1 MARYSVIIPTRNRP
15 DTLRWSIQ
23 TALAMKGDVEVVVQ
37 DNAGGADTQ
46 AVIDAIDDPRLVRSR
61 TDVPLPMSE
70 NWEQALDRCTG
81 EWVHV
86 IGDDDG
92 MMPGACTFM
101 DRLLSQVPEA
111 EVVTWSP
118 HTYWW
123 PDCIVGYN
131 RNRLY
136 VRMPGVTGWQ
146 SARRVEQAYFGLRVG
161 WDALPMIYNSFVHRS
176 VIERVRKKA
185 GAYFP
190 TMAPDVFSGMANL
203 WAVDRFV
210 RAGSAL
216 SIRGTSRHSIGV
228 AYLYPQLAPAVA
240 QQFTTESIAGRPMHS
255 SLIDSDHTQILL
267 ANEQCMAH
275 ILLHDE
281 RPDYALPVAQ
291 LLHNLL
297 AQVNAPAVDYAATL
311 DAAIRLAARHG
322 VALPPDMI
330 PARALRPEPVV
341 TNGLQV
347 DADGKPVLLRIDGEL
362 AGLRNIL
369 DACRLT
375 AAVDGG

>member
-1 MARYSVIIPTRNRP
+1 VPRYSVIIPTRDRP

-23 TALAMKGDVEVVVQ
+23 TALAMQGDFEVVVQ
-37 DNAGGADTQ
+37 DNAGGADTR
-46 AVIDAIDDPRLVRSR
+46 AVIHAFDDPRLVWSR

-70 NWEQALDRCTG
+70 NWEQALDRCSG
-81 EWVHV
+81 EWIHV

-101 DRLLSQVPEA
+101 DMLLTQVPEA
-111 EVVTWSP
+111 EVVSWTP

-123 PDCIVGYN
+123 PDCVVGYN

-136 VRMPGVTGWQ
+136 VRLPGVTGWQ
-146 SARRVEQAYFGLRVG
+146 SARSIEQAYFGQRVG
-161 WDALPMIYNSFVHRS
+161 WDALPMIYNAFVRRS

-190 TMAPDVFSGMANL
+190 TMAPDIFSGMANL
-203 WAVDRFV
+203 WAVERFV
-210 RAGSAL
+210 RAGAAL
-216 SIRGTSRHSIGV
+216 SVRGTSRHSIGV
-228 AYLYPQLAPAVA
+228 AYLYPKLAPAVA
-240 QQFTTESIAGRPMHS
+240 QRFTSESVAGRPMHR

-297 AQVNAPAVDYAATL
+297 AQANAPGIDFDASV
-311 DAAIRLAARHG
+311 DAAMRLAEHHG
-322 VALPPDMI
+322 VALPPDLV
-330 PARALRPEPVV
+330 PARAPTPDPIM
-341 TNGLQV
+341 TNGLFS
-347 DADGKPVLLRIDGEL
+347 DTHGKPMMLGIDGEL

-375 AAVDGG
+375 AAVGGG